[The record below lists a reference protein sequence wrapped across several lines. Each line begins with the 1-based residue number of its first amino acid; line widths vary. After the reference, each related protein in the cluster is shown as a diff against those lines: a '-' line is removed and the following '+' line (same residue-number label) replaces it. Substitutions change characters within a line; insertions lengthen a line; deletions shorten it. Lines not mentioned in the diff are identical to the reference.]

1 MVRSIIWESWVLR
14 GNLQMA
20 NLVRISIIISC
31 MVATISFADVSSDKL
46 DQRLK
51 QVKKLLITSS
61 GAVVVEKAGKE
72 EAIALRDDAMA
83 QYHNA
88 VSARDSGKIDLANE
102 MLTNATTKM
111 FEAIRV
117 ANSNVQSSSS
127 SSNLSHKWESVNA
140 LMKAMERIQTEKK
153 TDEAMVLTMSQID
166 MYLQQAKLLEEKDE
180 HQGAL
185 VMLGQVLDLLKA
197 SIEKMRGGE
206 TLVNSLNFTS
216 KDEEYHYE
224 LDRNNTHM
232 MLVDVLTK
240 EKKLSDSTSRQIK
253 DWIKKAYDQRKK
265 AESLASKGKMESA
278 ISALE
283 DSTKQ
288 LVRAIRMAGVYIP
301 G

>member
-1 MVRSIIWESWVLR
+1 MLINGYLPVMKRIQPIIVCISL
-14 GNLQMA
+14 MA
-20 NLVRISIIISC
+20 APVTWGDTASN
-31 MVATISFADVSSDKL
+31 KL
-46 DQRLK
+46 EQRLK
-51 QVKKLLITSS
+51 QVKKLLVTSS
-61 GAVVVEKAGKE
+61 GAVVVEKGGKE

-88 VSARDSGKIDLANE
+88 VSASEAGKTDLANE

-117 ANSNVQSSSS
+117 ANSNVENSSA
-127 SSNLSHKWESVNA
+127 SSNLMRKWESVNA
-140 LMKAMERIQTEKK
+140 LLKAMERIQSEKEI
-153 TDEAMVLTMSQID
+153 DETMALTMSQID
-166 MYLQQAKLLEEKDE
+166 TYLQQAKLLEEKDE
-180 HQGAL
+180 QQGAL
-185 VMLGQVLDLLKA
+185 VMLGQALDLLKEN
-197 SIEKMRGGE
+197 IERMRGGE
-206 TLVNSLNFTS
+206 TLVNSLNFTD
-216 KDEEYHYE
+216 KGEEYHYE

-240 EKKLSDSTSRQIK
+240 EKKLSDNTSRQIK
-253 DWIKKAYDQRKK
+253 EWIKKANDQRKN
-265 AESLASKGKMESA
+265 AESLAAEGEMEDA